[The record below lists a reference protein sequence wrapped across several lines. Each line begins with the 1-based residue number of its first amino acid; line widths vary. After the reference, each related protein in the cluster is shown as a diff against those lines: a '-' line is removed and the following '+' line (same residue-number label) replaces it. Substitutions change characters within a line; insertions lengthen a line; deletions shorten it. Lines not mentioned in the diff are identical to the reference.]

1 MFKKVDKNPEYG
13 LVKKYYCPSCGKIES
28 ENNVLYGHPD
38 HRYCRRCGGLEVV
51 STGQTFNELCNEV
64 FGDHNSFDSDT
75 LSEYIREK
83 YVYHNPQFNP
93 EKSQERIKYEKDL
106 NEGAQRMV
114 EEARRADR
122 INNKNEV
129 KCPWCGSTQIQM
141 VPRKWSLLTG
151 FLTNKVDRV
160 CVNCKRKF

>member
-1 MFKKVDKNPEYG
+1 MAERKTFELGEAKW
-13 LVKKYYCPSCGKIES
+13 YYCPSCGKLES
-28 ENNVLYGHPD
+28 ERDVLYGHPD

-51 STGQTFNELCNEV
+51 DTGQTYGELKREALR
-64 FGDHNSFDSDT
+64 GEPFDVDKYD
-75 LSEYIREK
+75 EYVREK

-122 INNKNEV
+122 INHKNEV

-160 CVNCKRKF
+160 CVNCKKKF

>member
-1 MFKKVDKNPEYG
+1 MAERKTFELGEAKW
-13 LVKKYYCPSCGKIES
+13 YYCPSCGKLES
-28 ENNVLYGHPD
+28 ERDVLYGHPD

-51 STGQTFNELCNEV
+51 DTGQTFNELEWEALH
-64 FGDHNSFDSDT
+64 GAPFDCEKVR
-75 LSEYIREK
+75 EYIREK

-93 EKSQERIKYEKDL
+93 EKSQERIKYETQLK
-106 NEGAQRMV
+106 
-114 EEARRADR
+114 EASRR
-122 INNKNEV
+122 IIENNKKNGGNKNEV

-160 CVNCKRKF
+160 CVNCKKKF

>member
-1 MFKKVDKNPEYG
+1 MAERKTFELGEAKW
-13 LVKKYYCPSCGKIES
+13 YYCPSCGELES
-28 ENNVLYGHPD
+28 ERDVLYGHPD

-51 STGQTFNELCNEV
+51 DTGQTYDELEWEALHGAPYDCEKV
-64 FGDHNSFDSDT
+64 R
-75 LSEYIREK
+75 EYIREK

-122 INNKNEV
+122 INHKNEV

-160 CVNCKRKF
+160 CVNCKKKF